1 MNVLDLNKLSLYWEM
16 VNAEKIALLNLLS
29 DIKPVVSIEIGS
41 KEGGSLQLISQLSQT
56 VYSLDIDPSV
66 KNLGKKFSNV
76 DFIIGDS
83 KDTLPVLLNDLHD
96 KNQQPDFILIDGDH
110 SAEGVKRDIENI
122 LQLKITK
129 PLVILMHDSFNPTCR
144 RGMLDVDYTISNHVE
159 KIEIDFVQGIFSPS
173 ATTNGE
179 MWGGFGLIHLN
190 PDTNNNNPRI
200 EQSNAYS
207 YNKTLLLS
215 KHYHSTQSS
224 FLGRIKSYF
233 FRKLT
238 T

>member
-41 KEGGSLQLISQLSQT
+41 KEGGSLQLISQLSHT

-159 KIEIDFVQGIFSPS
+159 KIEIDFVQGVFSPS
-173 ATTNGE
+173 ATTKGE

-207 YNKTLLLS
+207 YNNTLLLS

-224 FLGRIKSYF
+224 FLGRVKSYF